1 MQRRNFLALLGGAV
15 VGRPLA
21 ARARHSAVP
30 LVGLLSSA
38 SAESYAG
45 VVKAFQRG
53 LQDSGYV
60 DGRNLTIEYRWA
72 EGHYD
77 RLPAL
82 AADLV
87 RRDIAAIF
95 AVGNVATRA
104 AKAATASIAIVFV
117 TGDDPVLVGLVP
129 NLNRPAGNVTGLST
143 RAGTLPTKR
152 LELLHEL
159 IPTATTIAM
168 LVNPD
173 NANAQGDVA
182 DAQSAAQSLGLSLLV
197 VRAAGENEFA
207 SAFATMAQKGA
218 GGILVNTDSFF
229 AAEREYLV
237 ALASQHRIPAIFSWR
252 EFVESGGLMS
262 YGASMTDAYRQG
274 GVYVGKILHGSKPVD
289 LPVLLPTKFELVIN
303 LKTAKA
309 LGLAVP
315 PMLLALAD
323 EVIE

>member
-1 MQRRNFLALLGGAV
+1 MRRRDFITLFGGAMAW
-15 VGRPLA
+15 PLG
-21 ARARHSAVP
+21 ARAQQPALQ

-45 VVKAFQRG
+45 VVKAFQQG
-53 LQDSGYV
+53 LQESGYV
-60 DGRNLTIEYRWA
+60 DGRNVTIEYRWA

-95 AVGNVATRA
+95 AVGNVATHA
-104 AKAATASIAIVFV
+104 ARAATASIPIVFV
-117 TGDDPVLVGLVP
+117 TGDDPVVIGLVP
-129 NLNRPAGNVTGLST
+129 NLNRPAGNVTGVST
-143 RAGTLPTKR
+143 RAGMLPTKR

-159 IPTATTIAM
+159 IPRATTIAM

-173 NANAQGDVA
+173 NANAQGDLT
-182 DAQSAAQSLGLSLLV
+182 DAQIAAQSLGLSLLA
-197 VRAAGENEFA
+197 VRAAGANEFA
-207 SAFATMAQKGA
+207 SAFATIAQKGA

-229 AAEREYLV
+229 TAEREHLV

-252 EFVESGGLMS
+252 EFAESGGLMS

-274 GVYVGKILHGSKPVD
+274 GIYVGKILHGSKPVD
-289 LPVLLPTKFELVIN
+289 LPVVLPTKFELVIN
-303 LKTAKA
+303 LNTAKA

-315 PMLLALAD
+315 PMLLALAE